1 MGKLLKKN
9 PQDLNDLPSGWITR
23 EELIQLII
31 RDPNAK
37 RIWNELALAKI
48 PGRVNIEDLRLI
60 SLFNPNSWRLTRFG
74 GKFLSMVYTH
84 WGLCNDTNLRVN
96 GRILVNTGRILHAP
110 WDIKNSTVTVWNQQT
125 HFELAMFDGDIRRFV
140 DFYVPKI
147 TS

>member
-9 PQDLNDLPSGWITR
+9 PQAPNDLPSGWITR

-37 RIWNELALAKI
+37 RIWNESAL
-48 PGRVNIEDLRLI
+48 GRVNIEDLRLI

-74 GKFLSMVYTH
+74 GKFLSMAYTH
-84 WGLCNDTNLRVN
+84 WRLCNDNNLQVN

-110 WDIKNSTVTVWNQQT
+110 WDIHNSTVTVWNQQT
-125 HFELAMFDGDIRRFV
+125 HFELAMFDGDMRRFV
-140 DFYVPKI
+140 DFYVPK
-147 TS
+147 TAG